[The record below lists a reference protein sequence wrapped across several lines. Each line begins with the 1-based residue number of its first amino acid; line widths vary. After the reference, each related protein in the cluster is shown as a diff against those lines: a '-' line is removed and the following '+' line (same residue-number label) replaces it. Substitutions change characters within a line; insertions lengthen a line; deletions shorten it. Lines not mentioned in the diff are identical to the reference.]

1 MNKLKQIEALVEEA
15 FIKLGIVTRNTNEKK
30 ILIDFGRKC
39 AEIDEE
45 DWEDSSRTWIGDTI
59 KTYNSRLLGDEKK
72 EVKQEQPALQP
83 LPEEIPKLLLNDL
96 DPYRFWDES
105 ENCFNY
111 HFSDIKKLYNLFRKH
126 FGTPSNNLQP
136 LPEQMPEWFASYFNG
151 RGNDAVS
158 CYIHCK
164 YTFGTQPR
172 EWWKDLKK
180 GDKFMYLKNTYELD
194 AILLRS
200 EEDYSFYI
208 EDCSPYT
215 DPEAQLRKTLNPEQI
230 KLLDEMKANTKAN
243 TKV

>member
-83 LPEEIPKLLLNDL
+83 LPE
-96 DPYRFWDES
+96 
-105 ENCFNY
+105 
-111 HFSDIKKLYNLFRKH
+111 
-126 FGTPSNNLQP
+126 
-136 LPEQMPEWFASYFNG
+136 QMPEWFASYFNG

-164 YTFGTQPR
+164 YTFGTPTR

-180 GDKFMYLKNTYELD
+180 GDKFIYDYTPFNYKEIREFSELLYVEESKNYLIIDSKD
-194 AILLRS
+194 VFFRIQ
-200 EEDYSFYI
+200 F
-208 EDCSPYT
+208 CSPYT
-215 DPEAQLRKTLNPEQI
+215 DPEAELRKTLNPDQI
-230 KLLDEMKANTKAN
+230 KLLDEMKANTK
-243 TKV
+243 V

>member
-83 LPEEIPKLLLNDL
+83 LPE
-96 DPYRFWDES
+96 
-105 ENCFNY
+105 
-111 HFSDIKKLYNLFRKH
+111 
-126 FGTPSNNLQP
+126 
-136 LPEQMPEWFASYFNG
+136 QMPEWFASYFNG

-172 EWWKDLKK
+172 EWWMDLKK
-180 GDKFMYLKNTYELD
+180 GDKFMYGDGIDGEIRTFNGH
-194 AILLRS
+194 
-200 EEDYSFYI
+200 YSCI
-208 EDCSPYT
+208 EDNYFLYSMEEGDSIGIGVGNCTPYT
-215 DPEAQLRKTLNPEQI
+215 DPEAEFIATLTPEQLAMY
-230 KLLDEMKANTKAN
+230 KHVKEGKG
-243 TKV
+243 